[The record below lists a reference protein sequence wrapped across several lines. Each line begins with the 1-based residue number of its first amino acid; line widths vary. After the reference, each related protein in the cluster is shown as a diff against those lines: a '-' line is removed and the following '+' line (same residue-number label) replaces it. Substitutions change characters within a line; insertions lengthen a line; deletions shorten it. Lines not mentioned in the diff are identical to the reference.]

1 VLVIVKDP
9 NLHTP
14 DRRYRA
20 KKAAPWYPFEDSYG
34 PCQILAI
41 HREMSTTAKDH
52 DYKIDVRWF
61 HRKTEVQGETPVN
74 ARDFKEEHVME
85 WENMP
90 SQEVAEIVETGAGA
104 IGKDLFPSMLVGWC
118 SLVDYASKLDGDV
131 VHQIISKSANIK
143 SIQLGRD
150 GVPLIKYICKSFL
163 SDDKAMSH
171 ILRHTGKC
179 HAEDMYTQE
188 FVSVEKLLCEMIEEG
203 YDVLPTRRLVRGL
216 RCLGMDEM
224 HTSNLLKTCLTP
236 SSHAGMDF
244 KDEEF
249 GNVELD
255 EDAEELVDDASIKS
269 SDDDVEVMEHD
280 GQSNDKTTKLVKIA
294 ATNEVESEVES
305 NSDLEVE
312 DESMWASEKPFHVD
326 ISAKKAFYMSMNVTP
341 PSHLYAIENTV
352 NGEEE
357 WQVSVGDVVAIQV
370 DVGSVRRR
378 QSKRMS
384 SELLNHPY
392 SVCWW
397 CAEVLTIYRDLDS
410 TNEAKL
416 LKKTSK
422 DVAEGT
428 ASKEYSQFQLEL
440 RWLYRMEDIPGFAHS
455 KSEAEDSLVEL
466 FETDDVDVFPANTLL
481 GPVTVHS
488 EAAPSTPLASFHQGM
503 PLVHFLCHRF
513 WTLHRKTLMPIGSAE
528 TRFQRGMMYSKFLGR
543 GSAIRASFEQATGN
557 TDTSVGLNITSS
569 DWKARFH
576 DTISKLSLAEAS
588 AVESG
593 VEVIGREAQQTQIK
607 SFLHSAVKGVNMK
620 DMTDVR
626 NSNVFALFIGGPP
639 GTGKTASV
647 TSIIYQLRKEQAAGS
662 IPEFTFVSLNGM
674 EMRHPFDTYVRLWE
688 AVSPNKEKLNR
699 PKALAKLQLY
709 FSDSSPLKKVS
720 RQQKG
725 DDTRRAVVLLV
736 DEIDYLVTKK
746 ESILYNLFDWPMTGY
761 ENKSDAQLIVIGI
774 SNTLNLPERL
784 HVRLQ
789 SRIGKQRCIFN
800 SYSAD
805 DSLKIIEG
813 KLGVSINEGKT
824 IFHRDAIRF
833 ASRKIASESGDIR
846 KVFQL
851 CKSAAE
857 NVFNLLV
864 SGKKTLPTNSSCQG
878 VIGVGDIQIAAK
890 EMFNSILH
898 LAVSH
903 ATSYQ
908 ALLFVALA
916 SLQRNT
922 GRERGGF
929 AIEEVVTKMESMANS
944 LGSRKYI
951 PCPQYHMVIGMLC
964 PLGEAGI
971 LKLST
976 PNGSQGICGTN
987 GAGTLVTLNMD
998 AFEVLSSLKDT
1009 LHYPLAQKF
1018 LGQKLFS
1025 FNS

>member
-1 VLVIVKDP
+1 MPKKQKEQKKGKPSKMTSTSRKKSDKKQTKTPSPSSKGVNKKGKRSKSAPPSSAKRMKPSGDAAAAAPSLPEIVALPSNGIFTCTDTDEHTKHMYFSQLRMPIPTHLYKTVLRNYIKKRDDDSEIEVGAPTWTVSVGDTVLVIVKDP

-224 HTSNLLKTCLTP
+224 HTLNLLKTCLTP

-341 PSHLYAIENTV
+341 PSHLYAIENTA

-639 GTGKTASV
+639 GKFKSNNPCALHACKCVLANIQWFRNGKNSV
-647 TSIIYQLRKEQAAGS
+647 CDLNHLPATQRTS
-662 IPEFTFVSLNGM
+662 
-674 EMRHPFDTYVRLWE
+674 
-688 AVSPNKEKLNR
+688 
-699 PKALAKLQLY
+699 
-709 FSDSSPLKKVS
+709 
-720 RQQKG
+720 
-725 DDTRRAVVLLV
+725 
-736 DEIDYLVTKK
+736 
-746 ESILYNLFDWPMTGY
+746 
-761 ENKSDAQLIVIGI
+761 
-774 SNTLNLPERL
+774 
-784 HVRLQ
+784 
-789 SRIGKQRCIFN
+789 C
-800 SYSAD
+800 
-805 DSLKIIEG
+805 
-813 KLGVSINEGKT
+813 
-824 IFHRDAIRF
+824 
-833 ASRKIASESGDIR
+833 
-846 KVFQL
+846 
-851 CKSAAE
+851 
-857 NVFNLLV
+857 
-864 SGKKTLPTNSSCQG
+864 
-878 VIGVGDIQIAAK
+878 
-890 EMFNSILH
+890 
-898 LAVSH
+898 
-903 ATSYQ
+903 
-908 ALLFVALA
+908 
-916 SLQRNT
+916 
-922 GRERGGF
+922 
-929 AIEEVVTKMESMANS
+929 
-944 LGSRKYI
+944 RKY
-951 PCPQYHMVIGMLC
+951 
-964 PLGEAGI
+964 
-971 LKLST
+971 T
-976 PNGSQGICGTN
+976 
-987 GAGTLVTLNMD
+987 
-998 AFEVLSSLKDT
+998 
-1009 LHYPLAQKF
+1009 
-1018 LGQKLFS
+1018 
-1025 FNS
+1025 

>member
-1 VLVIVKDP
+1 MLRNHIKKRDKDSELEVEVPTWTVSVGDTVLININQVDR
-9 NLHTP
+9 HTP
-14 DRRYRA
+14 D
-20 KKAAPWYPFEDSYG
+20 KKFRSFTNKAWYPFECSYG

-41 HREMSTTAKDH
+41 HRNTSASANDQKF
-52 DYKIDVRWF
+52 KIDVRMF
-61 HRKTEVQGETPVN
+61 HRKTEVQGATLVN
-74 ARDFKEEHVME
+74 ARDFKEEHVTE
-85 WENMP
+85 WKNKNM
-90 SQEVAEIVETGAGA
+90 VNLAAEIVECDASET
-104 IGKDLFPSMLVGWC
+104 DLFPSMLVGRS
-118 SLVDYASKLDGDV
+118 SLVGYASDPDVDV
-131 VHQIISKSANIK
+131 VDQTANAK

-163 SDDKAMSH
+163 SNDTTMSV

-188 FVSVEKLLCEMIEEG
+188 LASVEKLVCEMIEEG
-203 YDVLPTRRLVRGL
+203 SDILQTRRLVRGL
-216 RCLGMDEM
+216 RCLGMDER
-224 HTSNLLKTCLTP
+224 HTLNLLKASITT
-236 SSHAGMDF
+236 STDAGMDF
-244 KDEEF
+244 KDEEI
-249 GNVELD
+249 GNVEPD
-255 EDAEELVDDASIKS
+255 EDDEELVDDASIKS
-269 SDDDVEVMEHD
+269 SDDDVEVVEHD
-280 GQSNDKTTKLVKIA
+280 GQSNDETPKLAKKA
-294 ATNEVESEVES
+294 AIDEVESGSES
-305 NSDLEVE
+305 NSDLEAE

-341 PSHLYAIENTV
+341 PSHLYAIENTMKD
-352 NGEEE
+352 EEE

-397 CAEVLTIYRDLDS
+397 CAEVLTIYRDLDTTS
-410 TNEAKL
+410 EAEL

-428 ASKEYSQFQLEL
+428 TSKEYSQFQLEL

-455 KSEAEDSLVEL
+455 KSKAEAESEDSLVEL

-488 EAAPSTPLASFHQGM
+488 EATPSTPLASLHQGM

-528 TRFQRGMMYSKFLGR
+528 TQFQRGMMYSKFLGR
-543 GSAIRASFEQATGN
+543 GSAIRASFEEAIGN
-557 TDTSVGLNITSS
+557 GDSSVGLNITSS

-639 GTGKTASV
+639 GKFKSNNPCALNECKCNSLTFDNLGTGKTASV
-647 TSIIYQLRKEQAAGS
+647 TSIIYQLRKEQAAGT

-800 SYSAD
+800 SYSSD

-813 KLGVSINEGKT
+813 KLGVSINEGKV
-824 IFHRDAIRF
+824 
-833 ASRKIASESGDIR
+833 R
-846 KVFQL
+846 KVF
-851 CKSAAE
+851 
-857 NVFNLLV
+857 
-864 SGKKTLPTNSSCQG
+864 
-878 VIGVGDIQIAAK
+878 
-890 EMFNSILH
+890 
-898 LAVSH
+898 
-903 ATSYQ
+903 
-908 ALLFVALA
+908 
-916 SLQRNT
+916 
-922 GRERGGF
+922 
-929 AIEEVVTKMESMANS
+929 
-944 LGSRKYI
+944 
-951 PCPQYHMVIGMLC
+951 
-964 PLGEAGI
+964 
-971 LKLST
+971 
-976 PNGSQGICGTN
+976 
-987 GAGTLVTLNMD
+987 
-998 AFEVLSSLKDT
+998 SSLPFLAMNSY
-1009 LHYPLAQKF
+1009 LHGYFFIHRIQMPADNI
-1018 LGQKLFS
+1018 S
-1025 FNS
+1025 S